1 MKNNVVRSDT
11 GCGCGLNFSGGYL
24 NITMSQEWR
33 KIISTNPLDI
43 TIALWVKMTGLEKK
57 QPIFTSYLNSNRFHH
72 FTIRKKKGIRW
83 FMQTG
88 KKKEKIFTVSKNESL
103 IKPNQ
108 WHHLAVTFSNSKFL
122 YFFPLFSSK
131 FLHFFP
137 LFSSKFLHFFP
148 LFSSKFL
155 YCFPF

>member
-1 MKNNVVRSDT
+1 MIDNRTIFDKSGYNNTAVMENIVVRSDT
-11 GCGCGLNFSGGYL
+11 GCGCGLNFTGGYL
-24 NITMSQEWR
+24 NITMSQDWR
-33 KIISTNPLDI
+33 NIISMNPLDI
-43 TIALWVKMTGLEKK
+43 TIAVWVKMADLEKK

-122 YFFPLFSSK
+122 
-131 FLHFFP
+131 HFFP
-137 LFSSKFLHFFP
+137 LFNST
-148 LFSSKFL
+148 FL